1 MAKVKCRYCKKK
13 IDKEGAYSPFAR
25 KYYCSVE
32 EYNKSM
38 EDIDYLHKIKLLLN
52 DLLENSSINTFIN
65 KRISELAQNYSYKQ
79 IYETIDEMS
88 LEIQFGINSNNFNN
102 ENHKINYTF
111 AIIRNSINDV
121 IEKNKI
127 IVPVPKETIPVE
139 QPVFANVY
147 KYKPRKKKEMIK
159 DISFSE

>member
-1 MAKVKCRYCKKK
+1 M
-13 IDKEGAYSPFAR
+13 
-25 KYYCSVE
+25 
-32 EYNKSM
+32 
-38 EDIDYLHKIKLLLN
+38 N

-127 IVPVPKETIPVE
+127 IVPAPKETIPVE

-159 DISFSE
+159 DIIFSE